1 MGFNELL
8 DRVWFFDFEVFRNDW
23 LLVLISYKDRKE
35 IVFHNSSVND
45 VQDFID
51 NYNPILVGYN
61 AKYYDSYILKGILAG
76 FNNEEL
82 YDLNN
87 HLISGKQGWE
97 YDFGGYVEIPDI
109 WDLIQDIVPMKSLKE
124 IEGNLGMDITE
135 TTIPF
140 NLPTKWTQKE
150 YEEVLYYCEH
160 DVEALIP
167 LFEIRKGYF
176 KTKYDL
182 CTLAKIDYSNIGL
195 TNAKLVAK
203 FLGAKMVERD
213 DERDYVMPN
222 IIDKHY
228 IQKEILDFF
237 AKIWDTTIPSH
248 KLFGGGKDVNKT
260 KANEGM
266 SLEITIDGVVC
277 VYRWGGTH
285 SARPNYEYDD
295 EVTPEIIVI
304 NCDFSS
310 LYPHLLAL
318 PQYNFISRNIPDK
331 DAYLNVL
338 KNRLRLKAEGKK
350 EEQLPLKLVL
360 NTTYGCENNRYN
372 DLYDPRGAR
381 GTCITGQLLLTE
393 LMNKILSIKDCHL
406 VQTNTD
412 GVMVSLPKESLDEY
426 YRICNEFVK
435 KCGIELEYDII
446 NKISQRDVNN
456 YCMLYGD
463 RKKIKAKGGC
473 FSALPDIKVT
483 PDGLV
488 TNYKPDFKANS
499 LSIVA
504 EAVLKNLLFNI
515 PVEETINNCDDL
527 MRFQT
532 ISHLGHTYEKMVQES
547 ENGDIELQRNNRVY
561 AGVEPSG
568 TLIKVKHDGR
578 RDSLANCPTNPI
590 VDNKN
595 EITIDKI
602 NKQWYI
608 NLAKL
613 RVNDFKGVKRLEAYK
628 KEELLKYCEEH
639 NIPTDKKMKKSEII
653 KIIEEL
659 ENNKQTKKEGEVSNM
674 NIYQKINELRK
685 RVRQHNFI
693 MDKELPSNLGGGEYA
708 SIGQY
713 YDIIQNACVE
723 LGLDFSWEVQDV
735 ISFEKGLFKPQG
747 KPEQHVWTVKCLATF
762 VDIENGDKREY
773 IEIGSGSDICDK
785 GVSGASTL
793 AFRNWFDKNFS
804 PNNNDDENVVNEE
817 VKTEAPKVPTY
828 VPPQKKEAIKEEVV
842 NTPQQ
847 QDSDK
852 AKAEEI
858 AEKIMEIREL
868 SGNANYGASV
878 INAITSEDYT
888 SADCLEWSLKIQDK
902 LDSLKGE

>member
-1 MGFNELL
+1 M
-8 DRVWFFDFEVFRNDW
+8 
-23 LLVLISYKDRKE
+23 
-35 IVFHNSSVND
+35 
-45 VQDFID
+45 
-51 NYNPILVGYN
+51 GYN
-61 AKYYDSYILKGILAG
+61 AKYYDSYILKGVLAG
-76 FNNEEL
+76 FDNQEL
-82 YDLNN
+82 FNLNN
-87 HLISGKQGWE
+87 HLIAGNQGWE
-97 YDFGGYVEIPDI
+97 YNYGGYVQIPDI

-135 TTIPF
+135 TTIRF
-140 NLPTKWTQKE
+140 DLPTKWTQKE

-160 DVEALIP
+160 DVKALIP

-248 KLFGGGKDVNKT
+248 KLFGGGKEVNKT

-266 SLEITIDGVVC
+266 SLEIVIDGVVC

-318 PQYNFISRNIPDK
+318 PQYNFISRNIPNK

-393 LMNKILSIKDCHL
+393 LMNKILAIKDCHL

-412 GVMVSLPKESLDEY
+412 GIMVSLPKESLDEY

-456 YCMLYGD
+456 YCML
-463 RKKIKAKGGC
+463 
-473 FSALPDIKVT
+473 
-483 PDGLV
+483 
-488 TNYKPDFKANS
+488 
-499 LSIVA
+499 
-504 EAVLKNLLFNI
+504 
-515 PVEETINNCDDL
+515 
-527 MRFQT
+527 
-532 ISHLGHTYEKMVQES
+532 
-547 ENGDIELQRNNRVY
+547 
-561 AGVEPSG
+561 
-568 TLIKVKHDGR
+568 
-578 RDSLANCPTNPI
+578 
-590 VDNKN
+590 
-595 EITIDKI
+595 
-602 NKQWYI
+602 
-608 NLAKL
+608 
-613 RVNDFKGVKRLEAYK
+613 
-628 KEELLKYCEEH
+628 
-639 NIPTDKKMKKSEII
+639 
-653 KIIEEL
+653 
-659 ENNKQTKKEGEVSNM
+659 
-674 NIYQKINELRK
+674 
-685 RVRQHNFI
+685 
-693 MDKELPSNLGGGEYA
+693 
-708 SIGQY
+708 
-713 YDIIQNACVE
+713 
-723 LGLDFSWEVQDV
+723 
-735 ISFEKGLFKPQG
+735 
-747 KPEQHVWTVKCLATF
+747 
-762 VDIENGDKREY
+762 
-773 IEIGSGSDICDK
+773 
-785 GVSGASTL
+785 
-793 AFRNWFDKNFS
+793 
-804 PNNNDDENVVNEE
+804 
-817 VKTEAPKVPTY
+817 
-828 VPPQKKEAIKEEVV
+828 
-842 NTPQQ
+842 
-847 QDSDK
+847 
-852 AKAEEI
+852 
-858 AEKIMEIREL
+858 
-868 SGNANYGASV
+868 
-878 INAITSEDYT
+878 
-888 SADCLEWSLKIQDK
+888 
-902 LDSLKGE
+902 